1 MLTLPWSYVSQV
13 AIHKLNENLKARK
26 NLDFLFLNSLDG
38 VVTMLKVTMESP
50 NNLLVSSR
58 KFNVGQMKQE
68 HPHNLHS
75 HATSLDNRFVITIPA
90 QCFH

>member
-1 MLTLPWSYVSQV
+1 MFTLPWSYVSQV

-58 KFNVGQMKQE
+58 KFSVRQLKQE
-68 HPHNLHS
+68 HPYTRGS
-75 HATSLDNRFVITIPA
+75 HARTLELNTCYISF
-90 QCFH
+90 